1 MTEKDYELIDLAMST
16 TYRDTIESYINQA
29 DTEEC
34 KEILRNIIND
44 NITTFEE

>member
-16 TYRDTIESYINQA
+16 TYRDSIYSYIDQA

-34 KEILRNIIND
+34 RNILREILEDGEN
-44 NITTFEE
+44 FWEK